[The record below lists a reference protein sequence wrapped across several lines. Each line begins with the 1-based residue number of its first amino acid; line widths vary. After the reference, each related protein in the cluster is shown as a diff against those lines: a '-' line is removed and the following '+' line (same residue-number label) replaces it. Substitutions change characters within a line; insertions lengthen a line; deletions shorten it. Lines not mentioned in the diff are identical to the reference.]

1 MPNSGFRRD
10 LYRGTAACY
19 DEFRLPYP
27 QPLVRELVVR
37 VGADGQ
43 GRLMDL
49 ACGTGQLGFVMHE
62 HFAQTWAVDQE
73 PDMVEFARAKA
84 NAAGIAD
91 MKFVTAAAE
100 DLTTPERAFD
110 VIVVGNA
117 FHRLQRDVVAA
128 RMRSWLCDGGWVAL
142 IWSDGTAAGETTGSQ
157 AWQVTLAELIRRW
170 RARLDAAE
178 SDQSGPRVPTWYSQ
192 DRRDRP
198 DVDVMRDA
206 GLDFVES
213 RQFVVQHDW
222 TADSLIGNLF
232 STSVLS
238 RAALGE
244 LAGEFEAEVRQ
255 ELAAE
260 SEAGVF
266 RQEVS
271 FAYELFRPR

>member
-1 MPNSGFRRD
+1 
-10 LYRGTAACY
+10 
-19 DEFRLPYP
+19 
-27 QPLVRELVVR
+27 
-37 VGADGQ
+37 
-43 GRLMDL
+43 
-49 ACGTGQLGFVMHE
+49 MHE

-84 NAAGIAD
+84 NAAEIAD

-100 DLTTPERAFD
+100 DLTAPDRAFD

-128 RMRSWLCDGGWVAL
+128 RMRSWLCDCGWVAL
-142 IWSDGTAAGETTGSQ
+142 IWSDGTAAGESTGSQ
-157 AWQVTLAELIRRW
+157 AWQITLAELIRRW
-170 RARLDAAE
+170 RARLDAE
-178 SDQSGPRVPTWYSQ
+178 SDQGGPRVPTWYSQ

-198 DVDVMRDA
+198 DVAVMSDA
-206 GLDFVES
+206 ELDFVES

-222 TADSLIGNLF
+222 NADSLIGNLF